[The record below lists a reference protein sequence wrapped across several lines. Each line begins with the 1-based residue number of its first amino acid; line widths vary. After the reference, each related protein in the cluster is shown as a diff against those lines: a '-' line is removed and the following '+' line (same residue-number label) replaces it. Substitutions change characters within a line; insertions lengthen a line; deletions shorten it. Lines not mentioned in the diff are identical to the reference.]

1 MSKALMSFL
10 DRFKVQPKYNTPDPE
25 IRAASV
31 QELGAGDE
39 DAALLVALAR
49 DDEDARVRRA
59 AAAHIDDVGVLGAIA
74 GSDPDAG
81 IRGEVLER
89 LAGVAASGDSAATAV
104 LALGALTD
112 QKQIAAVAKTSPHES
127 VRTDGVGRLTDVKS
141 LSSVARN
148 AADAR
153 TAALAAERVQ
163 DHAELLNIAARTD
176 HKDAG
181 VGALERAAA
190 GAAVDRDT
198 LDGIADRAKN
208 KAVAK
213 RARAMVQAIDDAAAA
228 RRAAIEQHQQ
238 RVAAAIARVEAL
250 AAPTTMPTMAGAGHQ
265 LEEAE
270 RAWSELL
277 ATADHEI
284 SAAERGRFSAA
295 VAAARAVL
303 EREARERAEQEARQA
318 QIAAARSTRA
328 SLCELVEAVHGE
340 DALDRIEGARSEG
353 GGLPEG
359 PEADVP
365 EPVVKQLEGTC
376 GRARAR
382 YENRQERA
390 RMNARLDEL
399 SREAEQDPAPG

>member
-1 MSKALMSFL
+1 MSFL
-10 DRFKVQPKYNTPDPE
+10 DRFKIQPKYKSPDPE

-31 QELGAGDE
+31 QELGAGEE
-39 DAALLVALAR
+39 DAAVLVALAR
-49 DDEDARVRRA
+49 EDDDARVRRA
-59 AAAHIDDVGVLGAIA
+59 AAARIADVEALAAIA

-81 IRGEVLER
+81 IRGEVLDR
-89 LAGVAASGDSAATAV
+89 LAGIALSGDSAASAA

-112 QKQIAAVAKTSPHES
+112 QKQIAAVAKISPHES
-127 VRTDGVGRLTDVKS
+127 VRTGAVGRLTDVKS

-163 DHAELLNIAARTD
+163 DHAELLNIAAKTD

-198 LDGIADRAKN
+198 LDGLADRAKN

-213 RARAMVQAIDDAAAA
+213 RARAMVQAMADAEAA

-250 AAPTTMPTMAGAGHQ
+250 AAPTTMPTMAGAGPQ
-265 LEEAE
+265 LGEAE

-277 ATADHEI
+277 AITDHEI
-284 SAAERGRFSAA
+284 SAADRARFSAA

-318 QIAAARSTRA
+318 QIAAGRSTRA

-340 DALDRIEGARSEG
+340 DALDRIEVARSEWE
-353 GGLPEG
+353 GLPED
-359 PEADVP
+359 PEADVH
-365 EPVVKQLEGTC
+365 EQFMKQFEETC